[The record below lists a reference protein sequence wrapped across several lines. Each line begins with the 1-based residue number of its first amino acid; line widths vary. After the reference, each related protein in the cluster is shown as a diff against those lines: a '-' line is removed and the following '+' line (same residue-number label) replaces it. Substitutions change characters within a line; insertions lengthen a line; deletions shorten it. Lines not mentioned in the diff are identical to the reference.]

1 MSLAR
6 FLAFLTHPS
15 SFTLSPFFD
24 IFIIVSLAFFN
35 SIIAGLLTAFR
46 DIHDSYKVLLFLNL
60 DRACRSRSG
69 ITIINFAPSCDEPHR
84 ESCASIFFSFF
95 FHSKDIDI

>member
-84 ESCASIFFSFF
+84 ESCFYFLSDSFIP
-95 FHSKDIDI
+95 KT